1 MKSIKIIDIYG
12 GVINAHTHKHS
23 STPPSEN
30 RKRKLPSQSQK
41 KREYKIWRL
50 LFFFLLRYSKA
61 ARKCNLILIGLGLKA
76 NKVHILNVKFEKDF
90 YSCLWVNFS
99 Q

>member
-1 MKSIKIIDIYG
+1 VKI
-12 GVINAHTHKHS
+12 AK
-23 STPPSEN
+23 EN
-30 RKRKLPSQSQK
+30 CQAKAKK

>member
-1 MKSIKIIDIYG
+1 MRIPISTFLLRPVKIAKENCQAKAKKKGNIKF
-12 GVINAHTHKHS
+12 GVCCFF
-23 STPPSEN
+23 
-30 RKRKLPSQSQK
+30 
-41 KREYKIWRL
+41 
-50 LFFFLLRYSKA
+50 FFFLLRYSKA

>member
-1 MKSIKIIDIYG
+1 
-12 GVINAHTHKHS
+12 
-23 STPPSEN
+23 
-30 RKRKLPSQSQK
+30 
-41 KREYKIWRL
+41 
-50 LFFFLLRYSKA
+50 
-61 ARKCNLILIGLGLKA
+61 LILIGLGLKA

>member
-1 MKSIKIIDIYG
+1 MRIPISTFLLRPVKI
-12 GVINAHTHKHS
+12 AK
-23 STPPSEN
+23 EN
-30 RKRKLPSQSQK
+30 CQAKAKK

-50 LFFFLLRYSKA
+50 LFFFFFLLRYSKA